1 MTAITPGSPRIPM
14 RSSFSNTSTDSMTN
28 QMLQEIKD
36 KPGTYNTYDNSS
48 LKNFLTE
55 TCTAMKNSETHG
67 PQKTLTAVYKE
78 MEAYLKKKDQRDPT
92 VIKVQ
97 QALTDLLKTFQ
108 RPTLKAQ
115 ADKTSTPMP
124 NHGFRPSSIITA
136 AKSTFSLSTR
146 IKEGIFSPS
155 DLETI
160 SDLTALADPVVQRR
174 VLKGIL
180 RGKIVAEVPEGPG
193 ARLINLM
200 KKTVIPTLS
209 ANDQADILQLKD
221 GHDHALG
228 VLLREH
234 PQCIRFF
241 TAPGAQRDIASTI
254 RRANFKNDLE
264 VLIAVTENVEM
275 FTDENAQK
283 EIASAISEDKFG
295 NWLKVLEFYDQT
307 LSMLT
312 DPKAKPN
319 PTKEKIEQ
327 AKQTIEVVFGGQ
339 PPQVL
344 KAVAKNA
351 KIFTDLL
358 IEKREIAAPISQ
370 RNLGKNTEGLPA

>member
-1 MTAITPGSPRIPM
+1 MTAITPGNSPRIPM
-14 RSSFSNTSTDSMTN
+14 RSFFSNTSTASMTD
-28 QMLQEIKD
+28 QMLQEIEADQGKYSTKD
-36 KPGTYNTYDNSS
+36 NNDP
-48 LKNFLTE
+48 LKTFLTQ
-55 TCTAMKNSETHG
+55 TCEASVKNSETHG
-67 PQKTLTAVYKE
+67 PQKTLPAVYKE
-78 MEAYLKKKDQRDPT
+78 MEVYLKKKDQRDPT
-92 VIKVQ
+92 VKKVQ
-97 QALTDLLKTFQ
+97 QALTDLKTFQ
-108 RPTLKAQ
+108 RATLKAP
-115 ADKTSTPMP
+115 ADQTSTPMP
-124 NHGFRPSSIITA
+124 HHGFRPSSIITA

-155 DLETI
+155 DLATI
-160 SDLTALADPVVQRR
+160 SNSTALADPVVQRR

-200 KKTVIPTLS
+200 KKMVTPKLS

-241 TAPGAQRDIASTI
+241 TASGAQRDIASTI
-254 RRANFKNDLE
+254 RSVDFKNDLE

-275 FTDENAQK
+275 FTDKKAQK
-283 EIASAISEDKFG
+283 EIASAISEGKFG
-295 NWLKVLEFYDQT
+295 NWLKMLKAFDQT

-312 DPKAKPN
+312 DPTDPKAKQN
-319 PTKEKIEQ
+319 PTQKEIEK
-327 AKQTIEVVFGGQ
+327 AKQTIKVAFGEQ

-344 KAVAKNA
+344 KAVAENA
-351 KIFTDLL
+351 KIFTALL
-358 IEKREIAAPISQ
+358 
-370 RNLGKNTEGLPA
+370 